1 MDIGAVTRQKVS
13 VTRRMELPF
22 LSLSGFQRLPVIRQ
36 ATATECGLACLAM
49 IASFHGHKN
58 DISEMRRHFPLSM
71 RGVNLKDLMDIA
83 EQLNL
88 SSRAMRYELEELPQL
103 RTPCILHWG
112 FNHFVVLKYANKNG
126 LRIHDPAKGAL
137 FISNEE
143 AERKFTGVALEL
155 VPTKDFKKKSVG
167 VKLKLGQ
174 LVIFDKAFLSS
185 FSIGFILSL
194 LGELFLLTTPFYL
207 QIVIDEVLLKG
218 DRNLLNT
225 VALAFGLIVI
235 FQVIAGIL
243 RQLTFQYL
251 SQTLSFDISAR
262 VFHRLMKLPI
272 SYFQKR
278 ELGDIQHR
286 VQSVNQIQMF
296 ISQAAPRLLLDIIF
310 SILIIVIMIAY
321 EPILTAI
328 IVFAVILY
336 VLFRVMTYGWVLRAA
351 GDLIVAEANNQT
363 ELLET
368 LRAMP
373 TLKMM
378 AVEPMRESKWH
389 NSIAHKVN
397 AYIRTGNLQI
407 MNRSVSML
415 IFQGLWVL
423 MIYMAGKLVM
433 EGNITVG
440 MISAFMSY
448 YGMFTGR
455 VEAMIEAAIQMK
467 LLTVP
472 LGRLSD
478 IAFAQTEDR
487 GEDGGRTTTFNGH
500 ISIKQGSF
508 RYGRTDKP
516 VLSAVNFE
524 AKPGE
529 FVAIIGPSGAG
540 KTTLLRVIA
549 GLQALNSGK
558 LYFDKRESI
567 TWNVR
572 TLRQQIGMVLQED
585 TLLRGSIA
593 ENIALFDEDIDM
605 ERVKDAARQASI
617 ADEIEQFAMG
627 YETAVGDMG
636 STLSGGQKQRV
647 LLARAL
653 YKKPK
658 LLLLDE
664 ATSHLDTK
672 NERIVQQALDNLK
685 ITRIVVAHRPQTI
698 EKAERVYIMMSSGK
712 LIPRVK
718 PKPEDK
724 NEKV

>member
-1 MDIGAVTRQKVS
+1 MN
-13 VTRRMELPF
+13 LPF

-36 ATATECGLACLAM
+36 ATATECGLACIAM
-49 IASFHGHKN
+49 IASYHGHQN
-58 DISEMRRHFPLSM
+58 DIAEIRRRFPLSM
-71 RGVNLKDLMDIA
+71 RGATLKDMMDVS
-83 EQLNL
+83 EKLNL
-88 SSRAMRYELEELPQL
+88 SSRAMRYEINELSQL

-112 FNHFVVLKYANKNG
+112 FNHFVVLKAVNKNV
-126 LRIHDPAKGAL
+126 LHIHDPAMGAL
-137 FISNEE
+137 RISMDEV
-143 AERKFTGVALEL
+143 ERKFTGVALEL
-155 VPTKDFKKKSVG
+155 IPTNDFKKKSVG

-174 LVIFDKAFLSS
+174 LIIFDKAFLSS

-225 VALAFGLIVI
+225 IALAFGLIVI
-235 FQVIAGIL
+235 FQVVANVL

-251 SQTLSFDISAR
+251 SQTLSFDMSAR

-286 VQSVNQIQMF
+286 VQSINQIQMF
-296 ISQAAPRLLLDIIF
+296 ISQTAPRLVLDVIF
-310 SILIIVIMIAY
+310 SILIIIIMIAY
-321 EPILTAI
+321 EPVLTS
-328 IVFAVILY
+328 VILLAILIY
-336 VLFRVMTYGWVLRAA
+336 TLFRVVTYGWVLRAA

-378 AVEPMRESKWH
+378 AIEPMRESKWH
-389 NSIAHKVN
+389 NSIAKKVN

-407 MNRSVSML
+407 MNKSASML
-415 IFQGLWVL
+415 IFQGLRVL
-423 MIYMAGKLVM
+423 MIYMAAKLVM

-455 VEAMIEAAIQMK
+455 VEAMIESAIRLK
-467 LLTVP
+467 LLIVP

-478 IAFAQTEDR
+478 IAFAQTEHR
-487 GEDGGRTTTFNGH
+487 GEDGGRTTDFKGQV
-500 ISIKQGSF
+500 SLKMGAF
-508 RYGRTDKP
+508 RYGRSDKP
-516 VLSAVNFE
+516 VFMNVSFDV
-524 AKPGE
+524 KPGE

-540 KTTLLRVIA
+540 KSTLLKIIA
-549 GLQALNSGK
+549 GLHNLNSGK
-558 LYFDKRESI
+558 LYFDERDSM

-585 TLLRGSIA
+585 TLLKGSIA

-605 ERVKDAARQASI
+605 ERVREAAELAGISK
-617 ADEIEQFAMG
+617 EIELFAMG
-627 YETAVGDMG
+627 YETSVGDMG

-647 LLARAL
+647 LLARAI

-664 ATSHLDTK
+664 ATSHLDMA
-672 NERIVQQALDNLK
+672 NEKIVQEALENLN

-698 EKAERVYIMMSSGK
+698 EKADTVYVMQNGFLLK
-712 LIPRVK
+712 K
-718 PKPEDK
+718 EENGATKA
-724 NEKV
+724 